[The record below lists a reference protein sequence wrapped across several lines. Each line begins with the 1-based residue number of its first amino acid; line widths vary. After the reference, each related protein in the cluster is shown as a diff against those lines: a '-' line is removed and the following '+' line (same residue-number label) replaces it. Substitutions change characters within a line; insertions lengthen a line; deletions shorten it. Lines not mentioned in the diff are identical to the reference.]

1 MKNNFIVLNDTF
13 YNTDLI
19 VSIIPDSTQLEDWS
33 SGKCV
38 YLDKYRPK
46 AYIIYGDNEKAKE
59 KTLERQEFKTA
70 EEAEIR
76 AKEIIRAALNG

>member
-19 VSIIPDSTQLEDWS
+19 VSIIPGSTQLEDWS

-38 YLDKYRPK
+38 YVGKYRPK
-46 AYIIYGDNEKAKE
+46 AYINYGNNEVRE
-59 KTLERQEFKTA
+59 KTLERQEFLTA

-76 AKEIIRAALNG
+76 AKEIIQTALNG